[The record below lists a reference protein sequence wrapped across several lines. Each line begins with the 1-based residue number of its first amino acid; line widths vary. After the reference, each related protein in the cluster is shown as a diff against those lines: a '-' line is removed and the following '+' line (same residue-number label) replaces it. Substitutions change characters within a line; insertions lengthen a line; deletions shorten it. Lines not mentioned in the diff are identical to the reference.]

1 MATKLNFFAYPFK
14 KPFIKLCLKPMDALY
29 LYSPKKIIMKKH
41 VLLLATFFFC
51 VVAGFAQEQDQ
62 KDTTWKKLYRA
73 SAEKKH
79 ALVHTKLE
87 AGFDIPNAYL
97 NGKVWLTLKPHFYAS
112 NEVVLDAKGM
122 DIKEVSVIKGA
133 AKTKLKYLYD
143 GMLLTVA
150 LDKTYK
156 GNEPYTLYID
166 YTAKPNEFKVK
177 GSAAISDAKGLY
189 FINPKG
195 EEKDKPTQIWTQ
207 GETEGTSVW
216 CPTIDRPNQKTTQ
229 EFFLTVPAKW
239 VTLSNGKLMTQKTN
253 SNGTRTDYWKM
264 DLPHAPYL
272 FFIGAGEFS
281 VVKDNWKGKDV
292 WYYVEKQYEP
302 VARKIFGNTPEM
314 MTYFSKITGVEY
326 PWNKYGQIT
335 CRDYVSGAMEN
346 TTATIHQESA
356 QQDARELVD
365 GNGWEGTI
373 AHELFHQW
381 FGDYVTTESW
391 SNLTLNESFAN
402 YSELL
407 WDEYKYGKDKAA
419 YTHYQAMNGYLQSG
433 SEKKDLVRFYYT
445 DKEDMFDAVSYNKG
459 GRILHMLRNFTG
471 DSAFFKSLNLYL
483 TTNKF
488 KSAEAHQLR
497 LAFEEV
503 TGRDLNWFFNQWY
516 FGSGHPAL
524 DINYS
529 YNEAAQK
536 VKVLVKQTQKEKLF
550 KLPVA
555 IDVYNGTT
563 KTRYNV
569 WVENAVDSFE
579 FSSATKPELINF
591 DGDKVLLCTKKE
603 NKNIDNYIHQY
614 KHAGLYLDRREAV
627 DFISKKLDD
636 PKAVEFMKL
645 ALTDPFDRIR
655 NLALQRIDV
664 KKVKLMEAVEPMIV
678 NIIQKDPSRITKSIS
693 VDKLAETKKADY
705 KQLYTSLVNDSSFTL
720 SGSALNALEK
730 IDNAA
735 ALAEAKRLSKTNPKG
750 SLGEAIGAV
759 LIKSGDETAF
769 DEIIA
774 SYGKMGLTQA
784 KFNLTSSLANF
795 LGIIKDSEKVKRGV
809 DEIVKFRNSIPEQF
823 GVTPVIDNFLKT
835 IIGKKEAAKKET
847 GADVNALQSQIDY
860 VKSQL
865 KS

>member
-1 MATKLNFFAYPFK
+1 MKKQILFTLSFAFAA
-14 KPFIKLCLKPMDALY
+14 FVTFAQADQMQDT
-29 LYSPKKIIMKKH
+29 SWKKI
-41 VLLLATFFFC
+41 
-51 VVAGFAQEQDQ
+51 
-62 KDTTWKKLYRA
+62 YRA
-73 SAEKKH
+73 TAEKKH
-79 ALVHTKLE
+79 ALVHTRLE
-87 AGFDIPNAYL
+87 AGFDIPKAML
-97 NGKVWLTLKPHFYAS
+97 NGKAWITLKPHFYAS
-112 NEVVLDAKGM
+112 NELVLDAKGM
-122 DIKEVSVIKGA
+122 DFKEVAVVKGSA
-133 AKTKLKYLYD
+133 RIKLKYNYD
-143 GMLLTVA
+143 GLLLTIT
-150 LDKTYK
+150 LDKSYK
-156 GNEPYTLYID
+156 GGEQYTVYID

-177 GSAAISDAKGLY
+177 GSAAISEAKGLY
-189 FINPKG
+189 FINPTG
-195 EEKDKPTQIWTQ
+195 EDKNKPTQIWTQ

-216 CPTIDRPNQKTTQ
+216 VPTIDRPNQKTTQ
-229 EFFLTVPAKW
+229 EFYLTVPNKW
-239 VTLSNGKLMTQKTN
+239 VTLSNGKLMSQKPAA
-253 SNGTRTDYWKM
+253 NGLRTDYWKM

-281 VVKDNWKGKDV
+281 VVKDSWKGKDV

-302 VARKIFGNTPEM
+302 VAKKIFGHTPEM
-314 MTYFSKITGVEY
+314 ITYFSKVTGVDY
-326 PWNKYGQIT
+326 PWNKYSQIT

-356 QQDARELVD
+356 QQDARELTD

-391 SNLTLNESFAN
+391 SNLTLNESFVN

-407 WDEYKYGKDKAA
+407 WDEYKYGKDKAG
-419 YTHYQAMNGYLQSG
+419 YTQYSAMNGYLQSG
-433 SEKKDLVRFYYT
+433 SEKKDLVRFYYS

-459 GRILHMLRNFTG
+459 GRILHMLRNFVG

-488 KSAEAHQLR
+488 KAAEAHQLR

-503 TGRDLNWFFNQWY
+503 TGKDLNWFWNQWY

-524 DINYS
+524 DIAYS
-529 YNEAAQK
+529 YDETAQK
-536 VKVLVKQTQKEKLF
+536 AKVIVKQTQKDKVF

-555 IDVYNGTT
+555 IDIYNGVT
-563 KTRYNV
+563 KTRHQV
-569 WVENAVDSFE
+569 WVENTVDSFE
-579 FSSATKPELINF
+579 FASTTKPDLINF
-591 DGDKVLLCTKKE
+591 DGDKLLLCTKKE
-603 NKNIDNYIHQY
+603 NKTIDNYIHQY

-627 DFISKKLDD
+627 DFVSKKLDD
-636 PKAVEFMKL
+636 PKAVEFMKQAL
-645 ALTDPFDRIR
+645 ADPFDRIR
-655 NLALQRIDV
+655 NLAIQRVDV
-664 KKVKLMEAVEPMIV
+664 KKAKLMEVVEPLLVTIA
-678 NIIQKDPSRITKSIS
+678 QKDPMRITKSIA
-693 VDKLAETKKADY
+693 VDKLSETKKADY
-705 KQLYTSLVNDSSFTL
+705 KQLYISLVNDSSYTL

-750 SLGEAIGAV
+750 SLSEAIGSV

-795 LGIIKDSEKVKRGV
+795 IGVIKDTEKVKRGT

-823 GVTPVIDNFLKT
+823 GVTPVIDNMLKT
-835 IIGKKEAAKKET
+835 IIGKKEAAKKEP
-847 GADVNALQSQIDY
+847 GADVNALQAQIDY
-860 VKSQL
+860 VKGQL
-865 KS
+865 KN